1 LSESILPN
9 QVLNNFSNSKPL
21 RLPIHLY
28 KASKDYLKP
37 KDINKIQKAYTFAYY
52 AHDGQTRKDG
62 SAYVSHPIEVAK
74 ILADLKMDP
83 DTICSALLHD
93 VLEDCGVQKNSLL
106 QIFGKDVAN
115 IVDGVSKLGKIE
127 MQDKAERDAN
137 NFQKMALAM
146 AKDVRVL

>member
-1 LSESILPN
+1 
-9 QVLNNFSNSKPL
+9 
-21 RLPIHLY
+21 
-28 KASKDYLKP
+28 
-37 KDINKIQKAYTFAYY
+37 
-52 AHDGQTRKDG
+52 
-62 SAYVSHPIEVAK
+62 
-74 ILADLKMDP
+74 MDP

-137 NFQKMALAM
+137 NFQKFALAM
-146 AKDVRVL
+146 AKDVRVICWTMR